1 MEPREDEG
9 VCEDC
14 RITKYQ
20 TLKTLV
26 LNTSMKD
33 VKRKWDILTKEKRE
47 ISIKEI
53 ISYFKIERN
62 EEIGYIAA
70 EKYTG
75 FFSSNDR
82 RGHF

>member
-1 MEPREDEG
+1 
-9 VCEDC
+9 
-14 RITKYQ
+14 
-20 TLKTLV
+20 
-26 LNTSMKD
+26 MKD